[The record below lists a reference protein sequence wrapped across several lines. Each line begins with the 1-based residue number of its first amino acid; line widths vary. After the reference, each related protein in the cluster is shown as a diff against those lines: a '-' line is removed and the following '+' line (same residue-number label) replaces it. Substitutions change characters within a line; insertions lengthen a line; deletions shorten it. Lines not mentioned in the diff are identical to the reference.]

1 MLHVGMTLNSVRQK
15 MDVTRIIIAHRPE
28 TVRSADRVIVM
39 ERGKACPPDAR
50 SVISALHYGKAM
62 AA

>member
-1 MLHVGMTLNSVRQK
+1 MLHVGMMLNSVRQK

-39 ERGKACPPDAR
+39 EKVKTLSLDAE
-50 SVISALHYGKAM
+50 SVISALQRGKATG
-62 AA
+62 A